1 MRLTTRDHDRD
12 SAGLTYVYAVVSRR
26 ARGLSVG
33 VNLNPNKACNWRC
46 VYCQVP
52 GLVRGKGP
60 PIDLALLERE
70 LEGFLDQ
77 VATPA
82 WMQEHVP
89 EGMRRLDDVAFSG
102 DGEPTGSPDFEAAV
116 ELVIG
121 VLERRGLVG
130 STKLVLITN
139 GSLVHKPE
147 VARALERLG
156 RAGGEVW
163 FKLDAVDEAGQR
175 QINDST
181 TGFERQ
187 LAHLERCAR
196 LCRTFV
202 STLALDLDGPTLDDA
217 SIERYVANLTPLL
230 ERGAP
235 LAGVHLYGLE
245 RPSHQPEA
253 ERLRALPAEHL
264 EALARRIREGT
275 GLEVRVSV

>member
-26 ARGLSVG
+26 ARGVSVG
-33 VNLNPNKACNWRC
+33 VNLNPDRACNWRC

-77 VATPA
+77 VLAGD
-82 WMQEHVP
+82 WMERHVP
-89 EGMRRLDDVAFSG
+89 EGSRRLNDVAFSG
-102 DGEPTGSPDFEAAV
+102 DGEPTSSPDFAAAV
-116 ELVIG
+116 ELAAAA
-121 VLERRGLVG
+121 LERRGLLG
-130 STKLVLITN
+130 RTKLVLITN
-139 GSLVHKPE
+139 GSLLHKPE
-147 VARALERLG
+147 VARGLARLA

-175 QINDST
+175 RQNDSR
-181 TGFERQ
+181 TGFARQ
-187 LAHLERCAR
+187 LENLERCAR

-202 STLALDLDGPTLDDA
+202 SILALDFEGPSLDLH
-217 SIERYVANLTPLL
+217 SIERMADHLAGVLA
-230 ERGAP
+230 RGAP

-245 RPSHQPEA
+245 RASHQPEA
-253 ERLRALPAEHL
+253 PRLRALPAADL
-264 EALARRIREGT
+264 EALAARLRART
-275 GLEVRVSV
+275 GLAVVVSV